1 MTDRPTD
8 RPDQSDADAAA
19 EATTQAGMPDAN
31 LSHTPG
37 YLRTLFGL
45 ENATAVV
52 IGGTGTLGAAFARA
66 LAGAGAGVVVCGRGE
81 VAGQE
86 VVDDICAAGGQAE
99 MKTVDATKRDEL
111 EAIVEELDD
120 EDRRCDVLINAAGIN
135 SATPYFEIGEDEWHK
150 ILEVNLTSVH
160 LACQTIGRRMVAAGS
175 GSIINVASMSAITP
189 LSRVFTYSV
198 SKAGV
203 LNLTQNLAREF
214 APHGVRV
221 NALSPGFFPAEQ
233 NREVL
238 DDDRIATIMNH
249 TPMARFGEPDELAG
263 AVLLLASPVAG
274 RFITGANMAV
284 DGGFSAMTI

>member
-1 MTDRPTD
+1 MTDRSTD
-8 RPDQSDADAAA
+8 RPDQSNPADAA
-19 EATTQAGMPDAN
+19 EASTRAGMPDAN
-31 LSHTPG
+31 LSHTPE
-37 YLRTLFGL
+37 YLKTLFGL

-66 LAGAGAGVVVCGRGE
+66 LAGAGASVVICGRGE
-81 VAGQE
+81 VAGQI

-111 EAIVEELDD
+111 EAIADELES

-135 SATPYFEIGEDEWHK
+135 SATPYFEIGEDEWNK
-150 ILEVNLTSVH
+150 ILAVNLTSVH
-160 LACQTIGRRMVAAGS
+160 LACQTIGQRMVAAGS
-175 GSIINVASMSAITP
+175 GSIINIASMSAITP

-233 NREVL
+233 NRDVL

-263 AVLLLASPVAG
+263 AVLLLASPIAG